1 MSKEILKKAVELAGG
16 QVHLARGIQEKI
28 PGSKIGQVHVW
39 GWLNSVKMEVP
50 PAEAVIAI
58 AETVGWQI
66 TPHELRPD
74 VYPNPLDGMSPAHQL
89 KYLQQLA
96 RKQADE
102 SDDCGRRVVEVRRS
116 DEDRRSPESEKE
128 AA

>member
-1 MSKEILKKAVELAGG
+1 MSKESLKKAVELSGG
-16 QVHLARGIQEKI
+16 QAHLARAIRSRL

-50 PAEAVIAI
+50 PAEVVIAI
-58 AETVGWQI
+58 AEACEWKI

-74 VYPNPLDGMSPAHQL
+74 IYPNLCDGLPPISND
-89 KYLQQLA
+89 
-96 RKQADE
+96 RK
-102 SDDCGRRVVEVRRS
+102 
-116 DEDRRSPESEKE
+116 